1 MSPEAKQEM
10 KNALNGKFSDDYNEL
25 EKLLE
30 TLTAEKATATN
41 HGTFKRIDGAISKLR
56 MKMNRLKP

>member
-1 MSPEAKQEM
+1 MSPEEKIEM
-10 KNALNGKFSDDYNEL
+10 KNALNGKFSDDYNDL

-30 TLTAEKATATN
+30 ILTSEKAAATN

-56 MKMNRLKP
+56 MKMNKLKP